1 MVVLNGIIKSN
12 AKYLIMKIAASFLK
26 NNNNNNNWPGVL
38 GSRDLWG
45 PRGSSSGVP
54 SNVRSSPAS
63 RTKRYQSV

>member
-38 GSRDLWG
+38 GSRDL
-45 PRGSSSGVP
+45 
-54 SNVRSSPAS
+54 
-63 RTKRYQSV
+63 